1 MSYGARVALFILL
14 AVPGPLAQAEAAR
27 PVPRFEEAPCPKLPG
42 AEALAKAS
50 CGYLVVPE
58 NRGRPTGRTIRLMV
72 ATYPARSPE
81 KLSDPVVYLAGGPG
95 DIVPLVVNGFIAA
108 EFIRD
113 RDKR

>member
-72 ATYPARSPE
+72 ATYPPGRRRSCPIP
-81 KLSDPVVYLAGGPG
+81 SSISPAGRATLYPWRSTGS
-95 DIVPLVVNGFIAA
+95 
-108 EFIRD
+108 
-113 RDKR
+113 